1 MAIFAPEFKFN
12 CTRVIYDYN
21 YENESEIHF
30 CCPVDDP
37 FRGLFARFGLL
48 DALY

>member
-1 MAIFAPEFKFN
+1 MAIFAPEFEFN

-21 YENESEIHF
+21 YENESEILF
-30 CCPVDDP
+30 CSLINDP
-37 FRGLFARFGLL
+37 FRGLFARYGLL

>member
-1 MAIFAPEFKFN
+1 MAIFAPEFELF

-21 YENESEIHF
+21 YENESEILF
-30 CCPVDDP
+30 CSLVNDP
-37 FRGLFARFGLL
+37 FRGLFTRYGLL